1 MKVIAN
7 QRTAQGTGASRRLR
21 LQDKV
26 PGILYGAGKEPVSI
40 ELAHNPL
47 FHALRREKFHSS
59 ILEME
64 LDGQLER
71 VLLRDFQM
79 HAYKPSVL
87 HIDFQRIAEDQPI
100 HMRVPLHFVG
110 VEHSPAVKISAAIV
124 SHVASEIDIACL
136 PRHLPEF
143 IEVDLSSLTVQ
154 QTIHASDIQFPEG
167 VSLVRRGKEN
177 PVLVTVSVPAGAK
190 EETPAAAVAA
200 APATPAA
207 AAKGAA
213 KAPPAKKK

>member
-1 MKVIAN
+1 MKIIASK
-7 QRTAQGTGASRRLR
+7 RTAQGTGASRRLR
-21 LQDKV
+21 RQDKV

-40 ELAHNPL
+40 EIAHNPL

-64 LDGQLER
+64 LDGQTER

-110 VEHSPAVKISAAIV
+110 TENSPAVKIAAAIV
-124 SHVASEIDIACL
+124 GHVASEVDIACL

-143 IEVDLSSLTVQ
+143 IEVDLSGLTAQ
-154 QTIHASDIQFPEG
+154 QTVHASDIKLPEG

-177 PVLVTVSVPAGAK
+177 PVLVTVTVPAGAK
-190 EETPAAAVAA
+190 EEAPAADAA
-200 APATPAA
+200 AAAPAA
-207 AAKGAA
+207 AAKGGA